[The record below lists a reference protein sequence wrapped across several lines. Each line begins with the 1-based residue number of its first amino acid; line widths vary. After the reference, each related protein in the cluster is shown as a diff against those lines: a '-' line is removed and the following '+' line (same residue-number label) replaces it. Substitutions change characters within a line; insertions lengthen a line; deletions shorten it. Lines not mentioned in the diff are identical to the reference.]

1 MKKKKIRKSLE
12 IDEKEE
18 RWKESGL
25 IDRDGENGYSVGRIR
40 FNANRNSSL
49 KTSSTCTNIDEK
61 KSVNP

>member
-25 IDRDGENGYSVGRIR
+25 IDRDGENGYSVEYVLTRIEI
-40 FNANRNSSL
+40 L
-49 KTSSTCTNIDEK
+49 L
-61 KSVNP
+61 